1 VVVVLNANAMVLVL
15 VLVLESRL
23 ERLLE
28 LEKGKKG

>member
-15 VLVLESRL
+15 VLESRL

-28 LEKGKKG
+28 MEKGKKG